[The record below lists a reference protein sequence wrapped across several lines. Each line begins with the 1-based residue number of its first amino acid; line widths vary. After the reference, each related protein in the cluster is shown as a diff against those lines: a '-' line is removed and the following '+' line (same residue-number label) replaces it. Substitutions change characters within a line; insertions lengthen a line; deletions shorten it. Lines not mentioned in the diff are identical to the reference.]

1 MEGSSLPQ
9 AFEAKIKGI
18 SFALATRQEIVSVD
32 LIESL
37 EFLCIMIEKNVHIY
51 TLSKHLLEES
61 IYH

>member
-18 SFALATRQEIVSVD
+18 RFALATRQEIVSVD

-37 EFLCIMIEKNVHIY
+37 EFLCILIKKNVHIY